1 MKGRRHPV
9 PKRLVIVGVALLL
22 VIIIVVVLIR
32 GLYYANLR
40 PVNGNT
46 QALIVKIPSGSTINQ
61 IADILYQDHL
71 IRSAWAFEW
80 YVHAAQL
87 SNQLEAGSFA
97 LSPSFSLQ
105 KIAGIIATGHVAEGI
120 VTILPGTTISQ
131 IAATLVKDGFN
142 QAAVTAALTPQQYAD
157 LPIVA
162 DKPAGVNTLEG
173 LLYPDSFDK
182 ISSTTP
188 AYIIRES
195 LTEMGQHITPALQ
208 QVYAKE
214 GLSVYQAITLA
225 SVVEQEVS
233 KPSDRAQVA
242 QVFLSRLKQGMPLGS
257 DVTAYYGDKLN
268 NQPLSLSNDT
278 PFNTLLHAGL
288 PPTPIGT
295 VSQSSLNAVAYPA
308 NTNWLYFVTGDN
320 GVTYFETTLQQHNA
334 DTAAYCHKL
343 CMQP

>member
-1 MKGRRHPV
+1 MKAQKHPIPRR
-9 PKRLVIVGVALLL
+9 LIIVGSALLL
-22 VIIIVVVLIR
+22 AAVIVIALVR
-32 GLYYANLR
+32 GLYDLNLR
-40 PVNGNT
+40 PLSNNKQT
-46 QALIVKIPSGSTINQ
+46 LIVKIPAGSTLNQ
-61 IADILYQDHL
+61 IAGILSKDRL
-71 IRSAWAFEW
+71 IRSAWVFEW

-87 SNQLEAGSFA
+87 SNRLEAGSFA

-105 KIAGIIATGHVAEGI
+105 KIAGIIASGHVAEGI

-131 IAATLVKDGFN
+131 ISANLVKDGFS
-142 QAAVTAALTPQQYAD
+142 QEAVSLAMNPQLYAG
-157 LPIVA
+157 LPIVS
-162 DKPAGVNTLEG
+162 DKPASVNTLEG

-182 ISSTTP
+182 ISTTTP

-195 LTEMGQHITPALQ
+195 LSEMGQHITPALQ
-208 QVYAKE
+208 QAFAKE

-233 KPSDRAQVA
+233 KPSDRTQVA
-242 QVFLSRLKQGMPLGS
+242 QVFLSRLQQGMPLGS
-257 DVTAYYGDKLN
+257 DVTAYYGDKLYG
-268 NQPLSLSNDT
+268 QPLSLSNNT
-278 PFNTLLHAGL
+278 PFNTLLHNGL

-295 VSQSSLNAVAYPA
+295 VSQSSLNAVAHPA

-343 CMQP
+343 CSQP